1 METLTDR
8 LLRKFRFLPGAHDAV
23 QIKQI
28 ASARRIEDLQ
38 RIPRYP
44 PFREGLPVYAP
55 AELLAT
61 QHELTGGIHNLI
73 ANAEL
78 LATHYNPAMLRLSR
92 LGPPLPSPPS
102 PLSCPPRK
110 RIIIAVRAACC
121 ATLSKSGCGR
131 CNKPR
136 AS

>member
-8 LLRKFRFLPGAHDAV
+8 LLRKFHCRPGAHDAV
-23 QIKQI
+23 QNKQF

-38 RIPRYP
+38 RIPRSP
-44 PFREGLPVYAP
+44 PFMEGLPVYAP

-78 LATHYNPAMLRLSR
+78 LATHYNPAMLRLI
-92 LGPPLPSPPS
+92 PLAHSFP
-102 PLSCPPRK
+102 
-110 RIIIAVRAACC
+110 
-121 ATLSKSGCGR
+121 
-131 CNKPR
+131 
-136 AS
+136 ASHT